1 MPIIKD
7 ENSDTK
13 DYLLQDD
20 KKTIF
25 GATFII
31 ITLIILVIAVV
42 ISGLYFK
49 WF

>member
-7 ENSDTK
+7 EDSNTE

-20 KKTIF
+20 KKTRF

-31 ITLIILVIAVV
+31 ITLIILGIAVV
-42 ISGLYFK
+42 ASGLYFE
-49 WF
+49 WV

>member
-7 ENSDTK
+7 EDSNTK

-20 KKTIF
+20 KKTRF

-31 ITLIILVIAVV
+31 LTLIILAIAVV
-42 ISGLYFK
+42 ASGLYFK

>member
-7 ENSDTK
+7 EDSDRK

-20 KKTIF
+20 KKTRF
-25 GATFII
+25 GAKFII
-31 ITLIILVIAVV
+31 ITLILLAIAVV
-42 ISGLYFK
+42 ASGLYFK